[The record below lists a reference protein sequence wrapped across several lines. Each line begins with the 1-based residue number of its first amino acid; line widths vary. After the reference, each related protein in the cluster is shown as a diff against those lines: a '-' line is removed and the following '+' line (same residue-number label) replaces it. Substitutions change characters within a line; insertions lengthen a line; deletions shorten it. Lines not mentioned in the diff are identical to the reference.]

1 MDALSRSKWITASL
15 FAQLMSCYPL
25 FAYSISS
32 RKGCLNQPI
41 PAQPD
46 TGKSWI
52 FDNNC
57 NFLGEGRRRCRQGK
71 QHLFWY
77 IRRVL

>member
-1 MDALSRSKWITASL
+1 MDALSGLKWIAASL
-15 FAQLMSCYPL
+15 FAQLMSCCPL

-32 RKGCLNQPI
+32 RKGDLNQPI

-52 FDNNC
+52 FDTNC
-57 NFLGEGRRRCRQGK
+57 IFWGKEGGNIGKKK
-71 QHLFWY
+71 QHLF
-77 IRRVL
+77 

>member
-1 MDALSRSKWITASL
+1 MDALSGLKWIAASL

-32 RKGCLNQPI
+32 RKAGLNQPI

-52 FDNNC
+52 FDNNR
-57 NFLGEGRRRCRQGK
+57 NFWGKEGGNIGK
-71 QHLFWY
+71 ENNTYFDTSGGC
-77 IRRVL
+77 

>member
-1 MDALSRSKWITASL
+1 MDALSGLKWIAASL

-32 RKGCLNQPI
+32 RKGGLNQPI

-52 FDNNC
+52 FDTNC
-57 NFLGEGRRRCRQGK
+57 IFWGEGRRQYRQKK
-71 QHLFWY
+71 QHLF
-77 IRRVL
+77 